1 MPLTGDVMFANNEM
15 TNKQKFIC
23 TFTLMLGAYATWNVL
38 KFYTALETADLYEL
52 LLFQAVIAMFAF
64 IGGLAIIKGDKFG
77 YFFALIAWAVEL
89 SYELLVT
96 TKQEGNSYFVSLLSI
111 LSLIVAAVLIYDIL
125 HDLLHKKT

>member
-1 MPLTGDVMFANNEM
+1 
-15 TNKQKFIC
+15 
-23 TFTLMLGAYATWNVL
+23 MLGAYATWNVL